1 VESQSF
7 EVFELNIAMSYSDK
21 AVSRDNVPDL
31 DARRATSAPWAMEMK
46 AVSIEDPARL
56 IQVLSGAIVGCGGWV
71 LSRGAT
77 ESGMVNIFFEFERQN
92 CVDIYGE
99 LIGMGLVLSQSGHI
113 LLTELCQCTL
123 NQPRDCSKD
132 LASID
137 LEVQTY
143 SVEIREDSRLPK
155 AAEKRGAVR

>member
-1 VESQSF
+1 
-7 EVFELNIAMSYSDK
+7 MSYSDK
-21 AVSRDNVPDL
+21 AVLRDDVADL
-31 DARRATSAPWAMEMK
+31 DARQMTSVPWAMEMK
-46 AVSIEDPARL
+46 AVSIEDPVRL
-56 IQVLSGAIVGCGGWV
+56 IQALSEAIVGCGGWV

-77 ESGMVNIFFEFERQN
+77 ESGMVNMFFEFERQN

-123 NQPRDCSKD
+123 NQPRDCAKD

-143 SVEIREDSRLPK
+143 SVEMREDSRVSK
-155 AAEKRGAVR
+155 TAEKRGAVR

>member
-1 VESQSF
+1 
-7 EVFELNIAMSYSDK
+7 LNIAVSYSDK
-21 AVSRDNVPDL
+21 AVLRDIVPDL
-31 DARRATSAPWAMEMK
+31 DTRQVTSAPWAMEMK

-56 IQVLSGAIVGCGGWV
+56 IQTLSGAIVGCGGWV

-77 ESGMVNIFFEFERQN
+77 ESGMVNMFFEFERRI

-143 SVEIREDSRLPK
+143 SVELREDSRVPK
-155 AAEKRGAVR
+155 VSEKRGAVR

>member
-1 VESQSF
+1 M
-7 EVFELNIAMSYSDK
+7 FELNIVMSYSDK
-21 AVSRDNVPDL
+21 AASRNKVPDL
-31 DARRATSAPWAMEMK
+31 DTRRVTSAPWAMEMK
-46 AVSIEDPARL
+46 AVSIEDPGRL
-56 IQVLSGAIVGCGGWV
+56 IQALSGAIVGCGGWV

-77 ESGMVNIFFEFERQN
+77 ESGMVNLFFEFERQR

-123 NQPRDCSKD
+123 NQLRDCRRD

-143 SVEIREDSRLPK
+143 SVEMREDSRMPK
-155 AAEKRGAVR
+155 GPEKRGAVR